1 MFNAII
7 EALEN
12 FCIHQMRVPYELNDT
27 ISKMRTII
35 AYIDITAQREV
46 SYRIYLGA
54 MPSFAQRVATTLLE
68 EDESDEE
75 TLIDMMLESANLVVG
90 SAKVI
95 SSQRCNDS
103 CTISTPIYYKTDNFD
118 VVYDDVKVLTIEND
132 KMIIAI
138 KEI

>member
-1 MFNAII
+1 MFNTVL

-12 FCIHQMRVPYELNDT
+12 FCIHQMRVPYELSDE

-35 AYIDITAQREV
+35 AYIDITAQRSV
-46 SYRIYLGA
+46 AYRVYLAA
-54 MPSFAQRVATTLLE
+54 MPSFAQRVAAVLLE
-68 EDESDEE
+68 EEQSDED

-90 SAKVI
+90 SAKVL
-95 SSQRCNDS
+95 SNERCNEKCS
-103 CTISTPIYYKTDNFD
+103 ISTPLYHKIDDFD
-118 VVYDDVKVLTIEND
+118 LVYDNAKVLKIQND